1 MHKSVPD
8 LSNIIIIYCFFFLFS
23 LTYVNVLS
31 VPMSYMYLC
40 MYVCR
45 AYVCMYQVLLNKPQ
59 QIPCVCTHLANKANS
74 DSDSEK
80 YK

>member
-23 LTYVNVLS
+23 LTYLNVLS

-45 AYVCMYQVLLNKPQ
+45 AYVCMYQV